1 MKIIDKIEI
10 KHFRSFLGTPQIYE
24 AQILDLKDLNIFSG
38 ANDSGKSNILRA
50 LNLFFNNEISYVIP
64 FEFDRDFFLGKKDA
78 EQKVVEIA
86 ISFDLTSDK
95 KRDKFLPE
103 KFKISKFYDR
113 NGYRNCTY
121 SFSLKEKKKEIKIDS
136 RADKNKDI
144 EKIFIEENSSQIEID
159 NAKKR
164 EWNYRVKFSGFL
176 NKSVSYEYVPAIRDK
191 NFFAHIFG
199 RVITQ
204 IKNGEDKKLENFQKE
219 KNKIEDWNVT
229 IKNKSEKRDFVENL
243 KNKNW
248 REDRLKEISEKEINE
263 SKLKTAITKLEEE
276 INIYSK
282 NLLSSISFLD
292 SEFKI
297 GNNLQDFFEGFDV
310 GTGTEKL
317 ISLKLRGD
325 GIQAKFVPKI
335 LNFLSELDLGQKY
348 HIWGF
353 EEPENS
359 SEYKNQQQLAKEFKE
374 KYSQSKQIFIST
386 HSEEFLQLYD
396 GNDIR
401 KDQRIS
407 NLYYVKKSSNKNYGE
422 FSKIYLFDVDK
433 KEFEFSTPRSRLD
446 VDLGQSY
453 LRAKYAKDIKN
464 KEEYFIREIKIR
476 DEGLKELS
484 NIVKQITKPI
494 VFIEDFYKQ
503 IYQIAWLKLKNI
515 PCDARNFESLFKSNC
530 NFEFL
535 SKGGA
540 TGILGLLNSS
550 PIDEWNDKKIIGVFD
565 FDDIGFG
572 CFKESKNKA
581 ACLKKTND
589 WEDIQGKENECLYRK
604 RKYHNCFYALL
615 LPVPKHRNHYAKLK
629 NKINS
634 LTVELLFTDEALK
647 KANCYGGE
655 KNLGCGAKITKIK
668 GQKKAIWKKLIKLDY
683 EDFESFKPLFDKIE
697 SIFYSSDSTI

>member
-1 MKIIDKIEI
+1 M
-10 KHFRSFLGTPQIYE
+10 
-24 AQILDLKDLNIFSG
+24 
-38 ANDSGKSNILRA
+38 
-50 LNLFFNNEISYVIP
+50 
-64 FEFDRDFFLGKKDA
+64 
-78 EQKVVEIA
+78 
-86 ISFDLTSDK
+86 
-95 KRDKFLPE
+95 
-103 KFKISKFYDR
+103 
-113 NGYRNCTY
+113 
-121 SFSLKEKKKEIKIDS
+121 
-136 RADKNKDI
+136 
-144 EKIFIEENSSQIEID
+144 
-159 NAKKR
+159 
-164 EWNYRVKFSGFL
+164 
-176 NKSVSYEYVPAIRDK
+176 
-191 NFFAHIFG
+191 
-199 RVITQ
+199 
-204 IKNGEDKKLENFQKE
+204 
-219 KNKIEDWNVT
+219 
-229 IKNKSEKRDFVENL
+229 
-243 KNKNW
+243 
-248 REDRLKEISEKEINE
+248 
-263 SKLKTAITKLEEE
+263 
-276 INIYSK
+276 
-282 NLLSSISFLD
+282 
-292 SEFKI
+292 
-297 GNNLQDFFEGFDV
+297 QDFFEGFDV